1 MTQLE
6 NTAGYDPAGPLEGT
20 VPTPTGVHQQ
30 KWPTTWPRTEMYC
43 CTKGTGRS
51 HNVVLIQT
59 FLVVREIWK
68 QTPGILLPV

>member
-20 VPTPTGVHQQ
+20 VPTPTGVYQQ
-30 KWPTTWPRTEMYC
+30 KWPRTETYC
-43 CTKGTGRS
+43 CTKGTGKS
-51 HNVVLIQT
+51 HNAVLIRT